1 MELYRE
7 LAALRCF
14 SHKDFVKLAGS
25 ESATKWHIRN
35 CLGKVGTRKCRDQRN
50 RMYILYKRAING
62 KGSNRLTFLP
72 VFDIITSKKVKV

>member
-25 ESATKWHIRN
+25 ESAAKWHIRKLSGESWN
-35 CLGKVGTRKCRDQRN
+35 EEKQ
-50 RMYILYKRAING
+50 
-62 KGSNRLTFLP
+62 GSTE
-72 VFDIITSKKVKV
+72 